1 MWEALSTAQSQ
12 GCGFTCPG
20 NRPEWVAWRI
30 CIFIVQ
36 SVLRHLH
43 VDITECPYCD
53 RVDITVHIVALV
65 SMNSSG
71 YAVWH
76 YTVQQDFFSMLVCFF
91 VPYPVSTEWGV
102 SFVSTLHLR
111 VCVCVCVLRGVGER
125 ETACTHW
132 KKEMSDWT
140 KHGHHFHRWRR
151 IFSVDC
157 DSLFIF
163 RFVMDGHLLH
173 LLAKVSFVEF
183 YQQKSR
189 WLGVAR
195 AERKLKGS

>member
-1 MWEALSTAQSQ
+1 MNNFSLLRLLVCPWSCMWEALSTAQSQ

-125 ETACTHW
+125 ERQHAHTE
-132 KKEMSDWT
+132 KKKWVTGLNMDI
-140 KHGHHFHRWRR
+140 
-151 IFSVDC
+151 IFT
-157 DSLFIF
+157 
-163 RFVMDGHLLH
+163 DGGEY
-173 LLAKVSFVEF
+173 S
-183 YQQKSR
+183 Q
-189 WLGVAR
+189 
-195 AERKLKGS
+195 